1 MLRSSSSDL
10 IAVRG
15 FLTQLMGAWEGFR
28 SKILQ
33 QSTQV
38 SSVLIEEVK
47 HSSEE
52 LEKIREEKEHLT
64 QQLTEQ
70 RRQREEQLSQQED
83 AEKEHKKKLLRLK
96 EELEEKHERWL
107 SCQQK
112 CDTIQEQLLLWQ
124 QREEQMNQRCSAA
137 EEEVTRLGKALEKVQ
152 QETRELRRQRE
163 ILIESHGRVLTKMEE
178 DSRHQI
184 ASKLAA
190 ALEEQRT
197 QNALH
202 LKQQMEKFRSDLEL
216 ELVIDREKNQL
227 LLLQYQQDS
236 TQLQQKLNEREQ
248 ELQGVRD
255 KLQLEMRSRE
265 QERRKQEEERRR
277 REEEL
282 HQEVQHSQQQEA
294 LHLSQAKAE
303 LQQMS
308 ERNAELQEEVVLL
321 QETVRRE
328 CEEREE
334 LTAALCKAQE
344 ELLGLRSQ
352 ASHHGSSSSP
362 PSSMER
368 RTPSTNKHFNFHNQ
382 TRMPLTRSSTS
393 PNTLRPFLAC
403 TDMDRSRDTDRRGAV
418 RSLDSWNCNRVLG
431 GEIKQEGTLPG
442 VKASSTV
449 NKVKHKVSLVMERK
463 ARP

>member
-236 TQLQQKLNEREQ
+236 TQLQQK
-248 ELQGVRD
+248 
-255 KLQLEMRSRE
+255 
-265 QERRKQEEERRR
+265 
-277 REEEL
+277 
-282 HQEVQHSQQQEA
+282 
-294 LHLSQAKAE
+294 
-303 LQQMS
+303 
-308 ERNAELQEEVVLL
+308 VVLL